1 MDADLKT
8 AGHQC
13 TDTPFNHNQN
23 VKCKCAKAFSQVAW
37 LPASSALTMIA
48 VGCTSI

>member
-13 TDTPFNHNQN
+13 IGTPFNHNQN
-23 VKCKCAKAFSQVAW
+23 IKCNSAKAFSQVAW
-37 LPASSALTMIA
+37 LPASSALMAIA
-48 VGCTSI
+48 VGRLSI

>member
-13 TDTPFNHNQN
+13 CDTSFNHNQN
-23 VKCKCAKAFSQVAW
+23 VKYKRAKAFSQVAW
-37 LPASSALTMIA
+37 LTASSALMAIA
-48 VGCTSI
+48 VGSLST